1 MLSRATKG
9 TPMSAWLKRISHH
22 CFIAVAAPMVLL
34 VASLPVFAQDQQGQ
48 PQPQQQPQQEPQHQ
62 QQPQQQ
68 QLTQQQVQQLVAP
81 IALYPDAL
89 LAQVLTAST
98 YPLEVTLAARW
109 AEKNPNLK
117 GAALEEAMQKEPWDP
132 SVKGL
137 TSVPQVLAMMNE
149 KLDWTQQLGEAFLAQ
164 PDDIQNAVQALRA
177 KADAA
182 GNLKSSKEQK
192 VRRVAATPSPDY
204 VGPPEYIVIEPVEP
218 DYLYVPVYD
227 PVVVYGVGYWPP
239 AYTPFYWYPRW
250 WTVGPVIGF
259 ATAAAF
265 VGPALWYRYNWG
277 YRGYGAIQTNTV
289 LYSKFNRVNVTGG
302 GQFQNWKF
310 DAAHRANVPF
320 KNTNLQ
326 QQFGSVST
334 KGVQGVQTGTGLQ
347 GTQIGKGIQATPTGK
362 GGAQG
367 LQGIQTSKGAEGNKT
382 GTAVQGIQSGKKT
395 MHGVQGSRVQEGQT
409 GKNVEGIK
417 TSKAVQGSQTNKN
430 IQSVQTSNRVQGGQ
444 QTKRMQGTQMSS
456 HGQQMQGGQQTKRM
470 QGMQMSPHGQQ
481 MQRGRG
487 IQGGKQNVG
496 QGQGQGKGRD

>member
-1 MLSRATKG
+1 
-9 TPMSAWLKRISHH
+9 MSASSKRISRY
-22 CFIAVAAPMVLL
+22 CILALAAPMVLS
-34 VASLPVFAQDQQGQ
+34 VSSLPVSAQDQQGQ
-48 PQPQQQPQQEPQHQ
+48 PQPQQQ

-68 QLTQQQVQQLVAP
+68 ALTQQQVQQLVAP

-117 GAALEEAMQKEPWDP
+117 GAALEDAMQKESWDP

-137 TSVPQVLAMMNE
+137 TSVPQVLAMMND

-164 PDDIQNAVQALRA
+164 PDDVQNAVQALRA
-177 KADAA
+177 KADEA

-192 VRRVAATPSPDY
+192 VRRVAAPSSPGY

-218 DYLYVPVYD
+218 DYVYVPVYD
-227 PVVVYGVGYWPP
+227 PVVVYGAGYWPP
-239 AYTPFYWYPRW
+239 AYAPFYWYPRW

-277 YRGYGAIQTNTV
+277 YRGYGAIQTNNV

-334 KGVQGVQTGTGLQ
+334 KGVQGTQTGTGLQ

-362 GGAQG
+362 GGVQG
-367 LQGIQTSKGAEGNKT
+367 LQGIQTGKGAEGSKT
-382 GTAVQGIQSGKKT
+382 SKAVEGIQSGKKS
-395 MHGVQGSRVQEGQT
+395 MHGVQTGSGVQEGRT
-409 GKNVEGIK
+409 DKNVEGIK
-417 TSKAVQGSQTNKN
+417 TSKAVQGTQTNKN
-430 IQSVQTSNRVQGGQ
+430 IQRVQTGGNRVQGGQ
-444 QTKRMQGTQMSS
+444 PKHVMKMSQPVQTMQGNK
-456 HGQQMQGGQQTKRM
+456 GI
-470 QGMQMSPHGQQ
+470 
-481 MQRGRG
+481 QRGNR
-487 IQGGKQNVG
+487 NVG
-496 QGQGQGKGRD
+496 QGQGKKDH

>member
-1 MLSRATKG
+1 
-9 TPMSAWLKRISHH
+9 MSAWLKRISSHN
-22 CFIAVAAPMVLL
+22 CLIAVAAPMVLL

-48 PQPQQQPQQEPQHQ
+48 PQPQQQPA

-68 QLTQQQVQQLVAP
+68 PLTQQQVQQLVAP

-177 KADAA
+177 KADEA

-192 VRRVAATPSPDY
+192 VRRVAAPPSPGY

-218 DYLYVPVYD
+218 DYVYVPVYD
-227 PVVVYGVGYWPP
+227 PVVVYGAGYWPP
-239 AYTPFYWYPRW
+239 AYAPFYWYPRW

-289 LYSKFNRVNVTGG
+289 LYSKFNRVNVNTGG
-302 GQFQNWKF
+302 GQFQSWKF

-326 QQFGSVST
+326 HQFGSMNT
-334 KGVQGVQTGTGLQ
+334 KGVQGQTGTGLQ
-347 GTQIGKGIQATPTGK
+347 GTEIGKGIQGTQPGK

-367 LQGIQTSKGAEGNKT
+367 LQG
-382 GTAVQGIQSGKKT
+382 VQSGK
-395 MHGVQGSRVQEGQT
+395 GA
-409 GKNVEGIK
+409 EGIK
-417 TSKAVQGSQTNKN
+417 TSKAVEGIQSGKKSKHGVHTGSRVQESQTGKNVKGNKN
-430 IQSVQTSNRVQGGQ
+430 IQNVHTGNRMKEGQ
-444 QTKRMQGTQMSS
+444 QTKRI
-456 HGQQMQGGQQTKRM
+456 
-470 QGMQMSPHGQQ
+470 QGMQMSTHVPK
-481 MQRGRG
+481 MQAGKG
-487 IQGGKQNVG
+487 PQGGKKNV
-496 QGQGQGKGRD
+496 GQGQGKGRH